1 MFCAHSII
9 PVDLGSDVSRV
20 TLSCIDVENL
30 CCFIVANIEFIIR
43 LSVDCTSQPIFC
55 VLLPYRTS
63 CDATPQAL
71 EQRQQPCRGQEYAA
85 KLQEE
90 LISSCAR
97 NQSRITM
104 QRASSWS
111 TIMNRQTAH
120 QGKTR
125 DSKRRRY
132 AAPTTKCAPQA
143 QPAVISCDCDDIV
156 GRLEINPGL
165 HTLRRWLSVTRTKT
179 HKQSNG
185 PLQMC

>member
-1 MFCAHSII
+1 M
-9 PVDLGSDVSRV
+9 

-43 LSVDCTSQPIFC
+43 LSVDFTSRPIFC
-55 VLLPYRTS
+55 VLLPYGTS

-97 NQSRITM
+97 SHGTRAKSQRIG
-104 QRASSWS
+104 ASSWS

-165 HTLRRWLSVTRTKT
+165 HTLPRRLSVTRTKT

-185 PLQMC
+185 PLQLC